1 MTTPDSSRF
10 LRAMGALALFAFLP
24 LLVGPAC
31 GEKGEPEVSTT
42 DAKVPESFWVTDAP
56 VSAQD
61 VTVVRAA
68 AKDGAEVTVI
78 GRIQDYRDGQAQFFI
93 ADRALVPC
101 NDRQND
107 SCPTPWDYC
116 CEDREKLEKGLLT
129 VELRDASGK
138 KLLKSSLRGF
148 HGFEHLKEAVVRGK
162 THVDDAGNV
171 VVVASALHVR

>member
-1 MTTPDSSRF
+1 MTTPDSIGF
-10 LRAMGALALFAFLP
+10 LRAMRTLALFAFLP
-24 LLVGPAC
+24 LLVGAAC
-31 GEKGEPEVSTT
+31 SDKAEPEVSTT
-42 DAKVPESFWVTDAP
+42 DVKVPESFWVNDAP
-56 VSAQD
+56 AAAQD
-61 VTVVRAA
+61 VTAVRAE

-78 GRIQDYRDGQAQFFI
+78 GRIQDYRDGQAQFFL
-93 ADRALVPC
+93 ADRALMPC

-116 CEDREKLEKGLLT
+116 CEDRDKLEKGLLT
-129 VELRDASGK
+129 VELREPSGK